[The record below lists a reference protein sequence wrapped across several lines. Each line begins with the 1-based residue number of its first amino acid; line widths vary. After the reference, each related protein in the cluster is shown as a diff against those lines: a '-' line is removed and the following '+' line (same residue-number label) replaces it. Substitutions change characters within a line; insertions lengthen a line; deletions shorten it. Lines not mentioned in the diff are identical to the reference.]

1 MAQFVFLR
9 IIQGRFSVPAFSIR
23 VSQCGLEPGKPPK
36 LRRAAREVGSSPCP
50 CPPEYRGA
58 GAQDTAAAARRC
70 AGARLKVKLS
80 VAPLVAV
87 RGCAVV
93 DTLRRTEDWQLV
105 LGRRNMQSHT
115 T

>member
-70 AGARLKVKLS
+70 AGARLLKVKLS
-80 VAPLVAV
+80 VAPLVARL
-87 RGCAVV
+87 RG
-93 DTLRRTEDWQLV
+93 
-105 LGRRNMQSHT
+105 G
-115 T
+115 

>member
-1 MAQFVFLR
+1 M
-9 IIQGRFSVPAFSIR
+9 SV
-23 VSQCGLEPGKPPK
+23 
-36 LRRAAREVGSSPCP
+36 
-50 CPPEYRGA
+50 YRGA

-70 AGARLKVKLS
+70 AGARLLKVKLS